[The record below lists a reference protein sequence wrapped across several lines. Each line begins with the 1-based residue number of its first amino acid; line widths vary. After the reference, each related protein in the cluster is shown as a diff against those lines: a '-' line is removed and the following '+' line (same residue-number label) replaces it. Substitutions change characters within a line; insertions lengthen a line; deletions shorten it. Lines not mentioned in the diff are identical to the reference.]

1 MNKIITNYDYP
12 PIPNRNYD
20 WSATRDNYDEG
31 DLIGHGKTEQMAID
45 DLLLQEYE
53 KDN

>member
-1 MNKIITNYDYP
+1 MNGIITNYDYP
-12 PIPNRNYD
+12 PISNRNYD
-20 WSATRDNYDEG
+20 WSAIRSDYDEG

-45 DLLLQEYE
+45 DLLLQENE